1 MNAKELLKLAYKNG
15 WEKKSQSGSHI
26 KLINKE
32 TGKTSIVPL
41 HGAKDIP
48 IGTANSILKQL
59 GLK

>member
-15 WEKKSQSGSHI
+15 WEMKSQRGSHI

-32 TGKTSIVPL
+32 TGQISIIPF
-41 HGAKDIP
+41 HGTKDIP
-48 IGTANSILKQL
+48 IGTANKILKEL